1 MRAPVVL
8 TISKL
13 TCILGALLLAIG
25 LRTGAALADEPSSEP
40 AAPALMASGAL
51 RVSDAVDLHED
62 PEPVLGSFTVD
73 GLTYAVTGEG
83 EAMLV
88 AVAPGVLANSLAIDS
103 VGGSSTLAP
112 PGPRGPAGASAQGRR
127 VRRRGA
133 QRSKPLQGQSR
144 LSPNRPPRPMLRAW
158 TAQLAHLSPT
168 APYMA
173 CCSLA
178 ARTVPTSPMAH
189 LASLSSWPSPLPSP
203 TAAASTP

>member
-40 AAPALMASGAL
+40 AAPALMASGEGALGDAEGIEDVSVLANALASGAL
-51 RVSDAVDLHED
+51 RVSVAVELDDD

-133 QRSKPLQGQSR
+133 QRSKSLQGLGPSR
-144 LSPNRPPRPMLRAW
+144 PLRPELPMLPR
-158 TAQLAHLSPT
+158 TM
-168 APYMA
+168 APPG
-173 CCSLA
+173 S
-178 ARTVPTSPMAH
+178 
-189 LASLSSWPSPLPSP
+189 
-203 TAAASTP
+203 